1 MTVAETDDGAV
12 QLFRLPFING
22 HVGLQPHQLLTS
34 AQAGA
39 KFAGKT
45 RHTIEFER
53 LRARRTHVIA

>member
-1 MTVAETDDGAV
+1 
-12 QLFRLPFING
+12 
-22 HVGLQPHQLLTS
+22 LTS